1 MFIKPKVES
10 VKEYMLKLRVAN
22 ANRARTTLRD
32 TEDKAD
38 DKLIPKR
45 KRK

>member
-22 ANRARTTLRD
+22 ANRARTISRD
-32 TEDKAD
+32 TEDKGD
-38 DKLIPKR
+38 DKPIPKR
-45 KRK
+45 RRK